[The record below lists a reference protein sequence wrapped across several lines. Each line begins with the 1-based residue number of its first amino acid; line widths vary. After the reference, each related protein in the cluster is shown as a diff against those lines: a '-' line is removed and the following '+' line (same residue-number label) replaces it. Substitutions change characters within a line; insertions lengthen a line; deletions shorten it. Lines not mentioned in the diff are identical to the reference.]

1 MTIRRSTEEV
11 EDDRGHRA
19 TGDHDDGHGRRV
31 TTVEEEPHASGLDAE
46 RSGEEVVTS
55 SSPGAASI
63 ARRLMATLALF
74 CGIGIAVVE
83 TLLGFRLA
91 FLLTEANAANGF
103 VDFIYDVTKPLV
115 EPFQGIIANDTL
127 NNGGVFEPATVI
139 AMVVYLLVAVLV
151 IAVILAAASGMGPD
165 RDTLVTSRSRRS
177 ERAAHD
183 H

>member
-1 MTIRRSTEEV
+1 MAIGRTEEAS
-11 EDDRGHRA
+11 DDHGHRA
-19 TGDHDDGHGRRV
+19 TEDVDDGHRRRV
-31 TTVEEEPHASGLDAE
+31 TTVEEEPARAHDS
-46 RSGEEVVTS
+46 SHVGEEEVTTTH
-55 SSPGAASI
+55 PGGASV
-63 ARRLMATLALF
+63 ARRLMGTFALF
-74 CGIGIAVVE
+74 SFIALAVVE

-91 FLLTEANAANGF
+91 FLLTEANANNGF

-127 NNGGVFEPATVI
+127 NSGGIFEPATVI
-139 AMVVYLLVAVLV
+139 GMVVYLLVGVLI

-165 RDTLVTSRSRRS
+165 RDSVVTSRNRSS

>member
-1 MTIRRSTEEV
+1 VTEDV
-11 EDDRGHRA
+11 
-19 TGDHDDGHGRRV
+19 DDGHGRRV
-31 TTVEEEPHASGLDAE
+31 TTVEEEPSRVHNSAHV
-46 RSGEEVVTS
+46 GEEEVTTTH
-55 SSPGAASI
+55 PGGASV
-63 ARRLMATLALF
+63 ARRLMGMLALF
-74 CGIGIAVVE
+74 TGIALAVIE
-83 TLLGFRLA
+83 ALFGFRLA
-91 FLLTEANAANGF
+91 FLLTEANPSNGF

-139 AMVVYLLVAVLV
+139 AMVVYLVAAVLI

-165 RDTLVTSRSRRS
+165 RDSVVTSRNRRS